1 MEYKGKYYLLDGYQR
16 WRYLEKENRYPFLVF
31 ESFSLEELWLTK
43 LLSKWQNQKL
53 NLFELANT
61 IKSFAKFLKTSEVDL
76 WYRLDFKPML
86 SHVSLLKLVLEM
98 DERIQILQKILPAEK
113 WSLQTYKAF
122 QFLSDK
128 EIEKLQ
134 KKFTSVCFNAN
145 EWKKILGFLTTLKKV
160 KKVSFS
166 KLLDEIEA
174 PKQLPEYSQQ
184 KKFEDWRKTFF
195 ALINPITHKVQQQ
208 RKEKILNLELLPQIK
223 LNYASDLEK
232 KEISF
237 YFKTR
242 NSNEFKKILLFLQNK
257 LELAESQIEDLYKII

>member
-1 MEYKGKYYLLDGYQR
+1 MCSIFKK
-16 WRYLEKENRYPFLVF
+16 
-31 ESFSLEELWLTK
+31 
-43 LLSKWQNQKL
+43 NQKL
-53 NLFELANT
+53 NLFES

-76 WYRLDFKPML
+76 WFGFQAYAFPCK
-86 SHVSLLKLVLEM
+86 SFEVIEM